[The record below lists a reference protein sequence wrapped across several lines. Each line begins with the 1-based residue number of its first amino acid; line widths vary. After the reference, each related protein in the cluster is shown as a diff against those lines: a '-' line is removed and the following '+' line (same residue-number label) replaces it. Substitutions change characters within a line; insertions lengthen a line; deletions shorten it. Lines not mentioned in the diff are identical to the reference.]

1 MLVTRLAVAMAL
13 ASTLSVVAQPV
24 LKPVS
29 FTFTVV
35 DGTLMDVFDTII
47 RTTGI
52 KIELD
57 DAALA
62 EAKSRRLVHV
72 NFQNAQLEDA
82 LRFLTNRSEL
92 TLEVVDET
100 TVRIRVKP

>member
-1 MLVTRLAVAMAL
+1 MLVIRLAVALAL
-13 ASTLSVVAQPV
+13 ASTISVLAQPV
-24 LKPVS
+24 LKPAS
-29 FTFTVV
+29 FTLTVV
-35 DGTLMDVFDTII
+35 DGTLMDVFDTIV
-47 RTTGI
+47 RATGI

-82 LRFLTNRSEL
+82 LRFLTNRTEL

-100 TVRIRVKP
+100 TIRIRVKP